1 MLSLILRKLVL
12 TAMGTLALTVG
23 PAAAHAQ
30 EALRSV
36 VIVRHGEKAA
46 EPKENPPLSPAGE
59 ARAQALLEALRD
71 AGVTT
76 IVTTDQQRTRATAAP
91 LLAALRLRG
100 VVVPRSADPREHAAA
115 VATAVRR
122 AGGTVL
128 VVDHQVTIPLII
140 AALGG
145 PQVATMCDVEFSN
158 LYVLIPRDSTHLQ
171 LMRAHYGDPDPPHA
185 AGCRISPVSPP

>member
-1 MLSLILRKLVL
+1 M
-12 TAMGTLALTVG
+12 
-23 PAAAHAQ
+23 
-30 EALRSV
+30 

-46 EPKENPPLSPAGE
+46 EPKENPPLSPVGE
-59 ARAQALLEALRD
+59 ARAHALLEALRD
-71 AGVTT
+71 GGVTT
-76 IVTTDQQRTRATAAP
+76 VITTDQLRTRATAAP
-91 LLAALRLRG
+91 LLSALKLRG

-115 VATAVRR
+115 VAAAVRR

-158 LYVLIPRDSTHLQ
+158 LYVLLPSDSTHTQ
-171 LMRAHYGDPDPPHA
+171 LIRGHYGDPDPPHA
-185 AGCRISPVSPP
+185 AGCHITPVSPP